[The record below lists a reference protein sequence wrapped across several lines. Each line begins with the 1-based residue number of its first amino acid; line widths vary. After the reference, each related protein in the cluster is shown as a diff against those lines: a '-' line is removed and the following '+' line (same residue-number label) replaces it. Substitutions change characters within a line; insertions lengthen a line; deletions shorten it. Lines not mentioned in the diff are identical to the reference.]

1 MPHVH
6 TIFVA
11 EMSINMEKDKNCMF
25 LPFRLS
31 VLEYLVI
38 KLIIF
43 SIAKFNFFFRF
54 PVLMCFYDRKL
65 KFIKIPKIG
74 IRK

>member
-1 MPHVH
+1 MFHVH
-6 TIFVA
+6 TIFIA
-11 EMSINMEKDKNCMF
+11 KMSINKEKDENCMF
-25 LPFRLS
+25 LPFCLS
-31 VLEYLVI
+31 DLKYLVI

-43 SIAKFNFFFRF
+43 LIAKFNFFFCF
-54 PVLMCFYDRKL
+54 PVLMCIYDRKL